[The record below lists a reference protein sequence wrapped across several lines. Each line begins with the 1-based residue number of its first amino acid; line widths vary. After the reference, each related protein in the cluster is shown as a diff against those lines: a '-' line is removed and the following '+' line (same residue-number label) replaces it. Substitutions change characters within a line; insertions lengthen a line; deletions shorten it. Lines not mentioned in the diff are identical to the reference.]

1 MNELDDY
8 NFELSRMGSFNRFTT
23 HMKILMWKKLMYSK
37 RDIKGLLLE
46 IIIPCLIIAMGCS
59 LLTVQFVNE

>member
-8 NFELSRMGSFNRFTT
+8 NFELSRMGAFNRFTT
-23 HMKILMWKKLMYSK
+23 HMRILMWKKLMYSK

-46 IIIPCLIIAMGCS
+46 IVIPCLIIAMGCS
-59 LLTVQFVNE
+59 LLTIQFVNE